1 MNLNQ
6 YILCTLIARKILE
19 IVLEEHPEIVTKAT
33 QRTIESLKETKKN
46 AQVQEEDN
54 TNYQGNC

>member
-6 YILCTLIARKILE
+6 YVLCTLIARKILE
-19 IVLEEHPEIVTKAT
+19 IVLEEHPEIVTKAI
-33 QRTIESLKETKKN
+33 QRTIESLKEIRKN

-54 TNYQGNC
+54 PLDGL

>member
-46 AQVQEEDN
+46 AQVQGRMKE
-54 TNYQGNC
+54 